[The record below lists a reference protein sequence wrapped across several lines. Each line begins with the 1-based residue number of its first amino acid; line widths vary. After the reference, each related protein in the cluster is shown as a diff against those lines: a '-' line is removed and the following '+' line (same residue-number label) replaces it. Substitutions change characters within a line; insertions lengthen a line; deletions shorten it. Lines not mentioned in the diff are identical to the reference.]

1 MGPLRSNFSTGVVIF
16 MIILVLIDIYAF
28 QAFRFVARNYSRS
41 AIRLI
46 TTLYLI
52 ISAFCFSI
60 IFLTQITDWH
70 NWNDYFRTY
79 SLALLV
85 ITIPAKFILAIYVLI
100 DDIVRGFRWIFL
112 KTSQLKTKRGKALPD
127 TISISRSSFII
138 KLGLLIA
145 SIPFFSLIYGMAFN
159 TYNFK
164 IRKLKLVLP
173 DLPDSFDGFKIVQ
186 VSDIHT
192 GSFLSADPLDRAVRI
207 INEQKADAVFF
218 TGDLVNYYHEEV
230 LPYRDIL
237 KKIEAKHGVF
247 SIFGN
252 HDYGDYYK
260 WNNLADKEND
270 ILGLKKVHGQMGWN
284 LLWDEHHHIEI
295 NGEKITVIGVQNCSS
310 HGFSNYGSLEKAT
323 AGIDYG
329 PVNILL
335 SHDPSHWK
343 KEVTKDYPRI
353 DLTLSGHTHGM
364 QFGVEVPGFK
374 WSPVQYV
381 YKEWAGLYQEN
392 KQYLYVNRG
401 LGFIGYPGR
410 VGILP
415 EITVLELVK
424 YEV

>member
-1 MGPLRSNFSTGVVIF
+1 MSHTDMPVC
-16 MIILVLIDIYAF
+16 
-28 QAFRFVARNYSRS
+28 
-41 AIRLI
+41 
-46 TTLYLI
+46 

-85 ITIPAKFILAIYVLI
+85 ITIPAKFILASYVLI
-100 DDIVRGFRWIFL
+100 DDIVRCFRWIFL
-112 KTSQLKTKRGKALPD
+112 KTSQLKTKQVNAPPG

-164 IRKLKLVLP
+164 IRRLKLVLP

-270 ILGLKKVHGQMGWN
+270 ILELKKVHGQMGWN

-295 NGEKITVIGVQNCSS
+295 NGEKITVIGVQN
-310 HGFSNYGSLEKAT
+310 
-323 AGIDYG
+323 
-329 PVNILL
+329 
-335 SHDPSHWK
+335 
-343 KEVTKDYPRI
+343 
-353 DLTLSGHTHGM
+353 
-364 QFGVEVPGFK
+364 
-374 WSPVQYV
+374 
-381 YKEWAGLYQEN
+381 
-392 KQYLYVNRG
+392 
-401 LGFIGYPGR
+401 
-410 VGILP
+410 
-415 EITVLELVK
+415 
-424 YEV
+424 